1 MSGLKLSPSASCLAP
16 MGASPLPLRS
26 LARLQ
31 TLAPSTAAD
40 ASTAADKPVASEQ
53 PQMKPVARAPLAAL
67 AAFQEH
73 ISVLRQN
80 LVGAEQTLDTVQ
92 PEGFQELK
100 KALLQVSKMISQM
113 ESVADALK
121 DKRRDLK
128 NELRTL
134 EEENALLHEAVFRER
149 CKALTRTRSGAILR
163 FDRKVTPP
171 PASRPAPPPPNLR
184 DSGVAFGS
192 VRQLLFTPA
201 ITRYWA
207 ANDNNPGMDIVF
219 DDAPRSSSAS
229 TISPNVG
236 ASPGPPASAKRGR
249 AICIPLGSC
258 NGTGVNR
265 FSTAKRGRGLVVR
278 PRPRPVVRPLT
289 ANDSIASLTFGP
301 PPARP
306 GYHLLLGG
314 AVPAPAPA
322 PAPFTPESL
331 VNAGQ
336 NEIED
341 LANKMSNRNNRL
353 AGQKAFSV
361 VEWFPPL
368 D

>member
-1 MSGLKLSPSASCLAP
+1 

-40 ASTAADKPVASEQ
+40 ASTAADKPVANEQ

-100 KALLQVSKMISQM
+100 KALLQLYVLVEALMVTAYVSYPMAKEFSSRHSSLLSSQVSKMISQM

-163 FDRKVTPP
+163 FERKVTPP

-201 ITRYWA
+201 ITR
-207 ANDNNPGMDIVF
+207 
-219 DDAPRSSSAS
+219 
-229 TISPNVG
+229 
-236 ASPGPPASAKRGR
+236 
-249 AICIPLGSC
+249 
-258 NGTGVNR
+258 
-265 FSTAKRGRGLVVR
+265 
-278 PRPRPVVRPLT
+278 
-289 ANDSIASLTFGP
+289 
-301 PPARP
+301 
-306 GYHLLLGG
+306 
-314 AVPAPAPA
+314 
-322 PAPFTPESL
+322 
-331 VNAGQ
+331 
-336 NEIED
+336 
-341 LANKMSNRNNRL
+341 
-353 AGQKAFSV
+353 
-361 VEWFPPL
+361 
-368 D
+368 